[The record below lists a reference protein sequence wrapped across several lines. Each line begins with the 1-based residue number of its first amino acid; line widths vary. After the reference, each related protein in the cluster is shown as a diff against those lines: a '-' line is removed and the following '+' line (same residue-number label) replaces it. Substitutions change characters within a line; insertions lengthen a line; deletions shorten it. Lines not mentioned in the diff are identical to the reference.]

1 MDDKVATIWARMN
14 ESERYG
20 ARLGLFPA
28 WIEEYSPTHEDHV
41 ALMGMGDEKRPT

>member
-1 MDDKVATIWARMN
+1 MDKLATIWERMN

-20 ARLGLFPA
+20 VRLGLFPA

-41 ALMGMGDEKRPT
+41 ALMGMAAKKETT